1 MISKISGGKVITDRR
16 IEEKN
21 VYIENG
27 KIIAVTTDDMPFDI
41 EIDANGNY
49 VSPGFIDI
57 HTHGADDCDFLD
69 NDEEGYLRIAK
80 AHAEHGA
87 GTILPTITSAE
98 KTSTISCLK
107 TFEKVKDKKHN
118 SANMPGLHLEGPY
131 FSPLQAGAQ
140 DPDKIRTFD
149 KSEYGKFL
157 DVTDSIMR
165 WTGAPELDG
174 SEEFAK
180 TLLSKGILPCI
191 GHSDADGDCAKEAFK
206 NGFTHVT
213 HLYSCT
219 SMVHRRNAFRYTGIV
234 ETAYLLDDMTV
245 EIIADGIHL
254 PADLLKLIYKI
265 KGPDK
270 ICLITDSMRGAGMP
284 DGTESVLGGREDG
297 LHVIIED
304 GVAKLPDRT
313 AFAGSVAFCDRLVR
327 NMVNMADVPLED
339 AVYMITQTPA
349 KVIGLNNKGALKSG
363 MDADIVIFDSNI
375 NILKNI
381 IGGEVIFSHQ

>member
-1 MISKISGGKVITDRR
+1 MVSKISDGRVITDRK

-21 VYIENG
+21 IYIENG
-27 KIIAVTTDDMPFDI
+27 EIIAVTKDDMPFDV
-41 EIDANGNY
+41 EINAKGNY

-80 AHAEHGA
+80 AHAMHGA

-98 KTSTISCLK
+98 KTSTINCLK
-107 TFEKVKDKKHN
+107 TFEKIKNKKHN
-118 SANMPGLHLEGPY
+118 GANMPGLHLEGPY

-140 DPDKIRTFD
+140 DPDKIRSFD
-149 KSEYGKFL
+149 KIEYSEFL
-157 DVTDSIMR
+157 DATDSIMR
-165 WTGAPELDG
+165 WTGAPEVEG
-174 SEEFAK
+174 SAEFAK
-180 TLLSKGILPCI
+180 VLLSKGILPCI
-191 GHSDADGDCAKEAFK
+191 GHSDADGDCTKEAFD

-219 SMVHRRNAFRYTGIV
+219 SMVHRRNAYRYTGIV

-254 PADLLKLIYKI
+254 PADLLRLIYKI

-270 ICLITDSMRGAGMP
+270 VCLITDSMRGAGMP
-284 DGTESVLGGREDG
+284 GGTESILGSKEDG

-304 GVAKLPDRT
+304 GVAKLPDRS

-339 AVYMITQTPA
+339 AVYMITQTPS
-349 KVIGLNNKGALKSG
+349 KVVGLGSKGAIKPD
-363 MDADIVIFDSNI
+363 MDADIVIFDEDI
-375 NILKNI
+375 NIIKNI